1 MCWCLLLLL
10 LPPNAVPE
18 NARRA
23 AATGATSLQR
33 RSRPPPERDPLP
45 PPAAQRRPVGLAA
58 AGAAAGRGGAE
69 RSWQQQQQA
78 RVAQSEGQNEL
89 QNEATKA
96 CNNCNK
102 LQPRSAFSVAG
113 WQGRGWCQMCRHTY
127 NKQQRIIYKA
137 KQSVAG
143 GLSSGAGRLSSIRP
157 DAPVEL
163 QVLKIS
169 KLDLLVPVPFL

>member
-1 MCWCLLLLL
+1 VCWCLLLLL

-18 NARRA
+18 NARRT
-23 AATGATSLQR
+23 AATAATSLQR
-33 RSRPPPERDPLP
+33 RSPPPPPRDPPP

-58 AGAAAGRGGAE
+58 AAGRGGAE
-69 RSWQQQQQA
+69 RSWQKQQQQQQA
-78 RVAQSEGQNEL
+78 RVAQSEGENEL

-113 WQGRGWCQMCRHTY
+113 WQGRGWCQICRHTY

-143 GLSSGAGRLSSIRP
+143 GLSSVAGRLSSIRP
-157 DAPVEL
+157 DAPVER
-163 QVLKIS
+163 QVLKNS
-169 KLDLLVPVPFL
+169 KLDILVPVPFL